1 MLAEIYFIAII
12 VSFTA
17 KIVQEKNKI
26 IALFTEKNMF
36 ITPSGYSLNTLIV
49 IIFFLVNLE
58 VKIMTV
64 KNIKSCSGNY

>member
-26 IALFTEKNMF
+26 IALFTKKNMF

-49 IIFFLVNLE
+49 IIFFL
-58 VKIMTV
+58 
-64 KNIKSCSGNY
+64 

>member
-17 KIVQEKNKI
+17 KLVPENNKL
-26 IALFTEKNMF
+26 IALFTEKNMI

-49 IIFFLVNLE
+49 IIFFL
-58 VKIMTV
+58 
-64 KNIKSCSGNY
+64 